1 MPLACCPI
9 ISPSV
14 VWLGGFHSHAVQYV
28 ERICIAL
35 ERGTTAHY
43 ALRSRNSQRVELH
56 AAPLT
61 RREIFG
67 GIGMHSKPQPNI
79 RRRTMHSIEG
89 AFVWYGFRCHFGIVL
104 YAAVKLYLTAEL

>member
-28 ERICIAL
+28 ERIYIAP

-43 ALRSRNSQRVELH
+43 ALRSRNSQRGMLH
-56 AAPLT
+56 DPPSA
-61 RREIFG
+61 RRVISG

-79 RRRTMHSIEG
+79 RLRTMHSIAG

-104 YAAVKLYLTAEL
+104 YAAVKRCLTAEL